1 MRNSS
6 LVECLCTDDLPGLKR
21 GTEFTGAAARL
32 RGRGVFHAGRRRT
45 ERTAG
50 LHGSKYAGV
59 SNDGG

>member
-6 LVECLCTDDLPGLKR
+6 LVECLRTDDLPGLKR
-21 GTEFTGAAARL
+21 GTEFTGATFGS
-32 RGRGVFHAGRRRT
+32 RGRGAFRVGRRRT

-50 LHGSKYAGV
+50 PHGSEYAGV